1 MNRRAL
7 FPGRNW
13 HIRFW
18 FLVVAGLLFSLI
30 LQFPA
35 QAGGGRKYVLAT
47 ANIAGTYYP
56 VGVALATLTKVKL
69 EPDHG
74 LSLTAIR
81 SAGSAENLELMR
93 AGDVQFAILQ
103 GLYGS
108 WAWDGKGPF
117 AERGPQEGLRSIT
130 MLWQNVEH
138 FIVQSDY
145 VESGTVADL
154 VKLAGKRVSL
164 GEEQSGSAGSSTF
177 ILDALGLKA
186 DADFDQVNLTY
197 NDSADAIRRGSIQ
210 LMSIPGGPPV
220 TAVARAFSALGKDI
234 RVLDFTQQ
242 QLRLIND
249 GQSLWSEYVITANTY
264 QGQDKPISTI
274 AQPNFLA
281 VNADISDE
289 DVYHIV
295 KTIYNNLDFLENI
308 HPITAAMQLEK
319 AIAGLP
325 VPLHPGAARYYREMG
340 VEIPDAL
347 ITE

>member
-1 MNRRAL
+1 MAVFL
-7 FPGRNW
+7 LG
-13 HIRFW
+13 IW
-18 FLVVAGLLFSLI
+18 FLMPVQAAGE
-30 LQFPA
+30 
-35 QAGGGRKYVLAT
+35 RKYVLAT

-93 AGDVQFAILQ
+93 KGEAQFAILQ

-108 WAWDGKGPF
+108 WAWEGKGPF
-117 AERGPQEGLRSIT
+117 IEQGPQKNLRSIT

-145 VESGTVADL
+145 VQTGTVADL
-154 VKLAGKRVSL
+154 VNLTSKKISL
-164 GEEQSGSAGSSTF
+164 GELQSGSAGSSTY
-177 ILDALGLKA
+177 ILDSLGLEA
-186 DADFDQVNLTY
+186 EEDFKLISLTY
-197 NDSADAIRRGSIQ
+197 NDSADAIRRGTIQ
-210 LMSIPGGPPV
+210 IMSIPGGPPV

-234 RVLDFTQQ
+234 RVLEFTDE
-242 QLRLIND
+242 QLRLVNSR
-249 GQSLWSEYVITANTY
+249 QPLWSEYVIEANTY
-264 QGQDKPISTI
+264 QGQDRAIRTI

-281 VNADISDE
+281 VNADIADE
-289 DVYHIV
+289 DVYNIV
-295 KTIYNNLDFLENI
+295 KTIYNNLEFLHNI
-308 HPITAAMQLEK
+308 HPITAAMRLEK

-340 VEIPDAL
+340 VDIPDAL
-347 ITE
+347 ISR